1 MIIFQC
7 RCGQNLQVG
16 DELAGCKARCPK
28 CRAAMMVP
36 ESEYMRQRFEMPP
49 SDGDPTVSSN
59 KDKTIPP
66 VTEGPQ

>member
-1 MIIFQC
+1 
-7 RCGQNLQVG
+7 
-16 DELAGCKARCPK
+16 
-28 CRAAMMVP
+28 MMVP

-49 SDGDPTVSSN
+49 SDGYPTVSSN